1 MTDLYDGLERLAGPA
16 ADPTSEVIRADL
28 ARGRSALR
36 RRRLFQTGGASA
48 FAVAAVAAAVAFA
61 TAGAAPAS
69 APLADGPAPAV
80 SSVVPTKLVPTKL
93 VAYQGEQPD
102 AFELD
107 QVPEGWILQGND
119 NSGLVLAPDGP
130 LAGPSSGPG
139 EGANSD
145 PHSFVGKI
153 AVMLQD
159 SGAPAE
165 LGGKKVTVGENT
177 GVLTKML
184 DQTDGWAL
192 FVQLPDQGYLVIQVW
207 DNLGWGESQ
216 VLEFAGGIHVNSNA
230 TKSVG

>member
-16 ADPTSEVIRADL
+16 ADPTSEVIQADL

-36 RRRLFQTGGASA
+36 RRRLVQTGGASA

-69 APLADGPAPAV
+69 APLAAPAPAV
-80 SSVVPTKLVPTKL
+80 SSVVPSKLVPTKL

-130 LAGPSSGPG
+130 LAGPSSGPDA
-139 EGANSD
+139 GANSD

-159 SGAPAE
+159 AGAPAE

-192 FVQLPDQGYLVIQVW
+192 FLELPDQGYLVIQVW
-207 DNLGWGESQ
+207 DNLGWGETQ
-216 VLEFAGGIHVNSNA
+216 VLEFAEGIHVNGNA